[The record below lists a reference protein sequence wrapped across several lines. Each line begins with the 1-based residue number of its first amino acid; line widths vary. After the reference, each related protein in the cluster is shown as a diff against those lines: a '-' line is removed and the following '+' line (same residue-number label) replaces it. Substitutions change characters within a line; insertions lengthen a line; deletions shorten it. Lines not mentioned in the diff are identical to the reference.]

1 MNDLLIFVSY
11 AVPRKRFYFFSF
23 TRYFPNSFCQKCH
36 NFSKQISLSYKNR
49 LFFFHKIIHII
60 TSQWYNLFVKVN
72 SKAVL
77 KVNIVRETEMW
88 SLAPYSSTPPP
99 TPPHPPTCT
108 GTTPPKAFD
117 ELGETHYPP
126 PSPCVFWTPSFA
138 YSGWGQILNPETQIQ
153 ILLVSRR
160 LWLVFPTPLK
170 IKRINRPPPPKK
182 KTLETTP
189 AKQMKKIKVTTV

>member
-11 AVPRKRFYFFSF
+11 AVPRKRFSYFFSF

-99 TPPHPPTCT
+99 PPPHNHPPTCT

-117 ELGETHYPP
+117 ELGETHYPHP
-126 PSPCVFWTPSFA
+126 PHVFSGLQVLHILVEARFSTLKLKSKSYSSPEGCDL
-138 YSGWGQILNPETQIQ
+138 YSQPH
-153 ILLVSRR
+153 
-160 LWLVFPTPLK
+160 
-170 IKRINRPPPPKK
+170 
-182 KTLETTP
+182 
-189 AKQMKKIKVTTV
+189 

>member
-11 AVPRKRFYFFSF
+11 AVPRKRFSYFFSF

-99 TPPHPPTCT
+99 SPSPQPPTHLHRYDSSESIRWIRGNPLPPTLPMCFLDSKFCIFWLRPDSQPWNSNPNLT
-108 GTTPPKAFD
+108 RLPKAV
-117 ELGETHYPP
+117 TCIP
-126 PSPCVFWTPSFA
+126 
-138 YSGWGQILNPETQIQ
+138 NP
-153 ILLVSRR
+153 
-160 LWLVFPTPLK
+160 
-170 IKRINRPPPPKK
+170 IKNKK
-182 KTLETTP
+182 N
-189 AKQMKKIKVTTV
+189 